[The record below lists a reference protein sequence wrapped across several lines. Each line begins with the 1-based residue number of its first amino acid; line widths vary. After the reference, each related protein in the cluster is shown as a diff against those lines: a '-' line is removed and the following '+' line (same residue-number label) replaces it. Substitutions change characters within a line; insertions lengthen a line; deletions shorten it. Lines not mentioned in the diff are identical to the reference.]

1 MKITKM
7 SSMMPSVI
15 MAINVTSQKQKKAQI
30 EKVQVEK
37 QLNKIEQ
44 EIKKTDIKMK
54 AMESIWWDDN
64 KVWLSMY

>member
-1 MKITKM
+1 ML
-7 SSMMPSVI
+7 SVI
-15 MAINVTSQKQKKAQI
+15 IAMNVTSQKKKVENVQLEKAQI

-64 KVWLSMY
+64 NVWLSMY